1 MMLKTSDFN
10 RSEEIKYMLRMAT
23 GAKVSYSMTGPMTS
37 KFTIKGKNCSAV
49 SNDLG
54 GFILAPP

>member
-23 GAKVSYSMTGPMTS
+23 GAKVSYSMKGPMTS